1 MKELIKSTTSQL
13 LITIML
19 VLSIIGLLS
28 LILVEAKSTQNS
40 IAQVPSSQKTLTKQ
54 VNTLQS
60 RVDTGEVA
68 PNSTNSTVKTTPN
81 DVSIKTTVAGLDKAQ
96 SIINSNPNAW
106 VDIQLGHGMTIFA
119 NKKGAGFDISHN
131 IYSEGTYTING
142 KAYKAL
148 KIVPMKYNGTDE
160 WNLLKNSKSNEAYI
174 ISQNNSNESLDNV
187 LFLEQA

>member
-1 MKELIKSTTSQL
+1 MKKSIKSSKSQIFLSIML
-13 LITIML
+13 LITI
-19 VLSIIGLLS
+19 IGLLA
-28 LILVEAKSTQNS
+28 LVLDIKSIQNS
-40 IAQVPSSQKTLTKQ
+40 VTHMQSSQKTVVKQ

-68 PNSTNSTVKTTPN
+68 PNSTGSTVKTTSN
-81 DVSIKTTVAGLDKAQ
+81 DVSLKTTITTLDKAQ
-96 SIINSNPNAW
+96 SVINSNPNDW
-106 VDIQLGHGMTIFA
+106 VDIQLGNGITIFA
-119 NKKGAGFDISHN
+119 NKNGAGSDVSN
-131 IYSEGTYTING
+131 SMYSEGTYTING

-148 KIVPMKYNGTDE
+148 KIVAMKHNGTDE

>member
-1 MKELIKSTTSQL
+1 ML
-13 LITIML
+13 LITI
-19 VLSIIGLLS
+19 IGLLA
-28 LILVEAKSTQNS
+28 LVLDIKSIQNS
-40 IAQVPSSQKTLTKQ
+40 VTHMQSSQKTVVKQ

-68 PNSTNSTVKTTPN
+68 PNSTGSTVKTTSN
-81 DVSIKTTVAGLDKAQ
+81 DVSLKTTITTLDKAQ
-96 SIINSNPNAW
+96 SVINSNPNDW
-106 VDIQLGHGMTIFA
+106 VDIQLGNGITIFA
-119 NKKGAGFDISHN
+119 NKNGAGSDVSN
-131 IYSEGTYTING
+131 SMYSEGTYTING

-148 KIVPMKYNGTDE
+148 KIVAMKHNGTDE